1 MARDCFFQE
10 YKYTEFPIGG
20 VKRTTCK
27 PTLEWSMNPKFCTSY
42 LSRKDCLE
50 ENADFVQKILNAEVK
65 TASTSDDVVLKQ
77 PPKYVREA
85 SFLDPIVAS
94 ESAYEKVQV
103 MQDDDVIKP
112 EEAVVEEEPE
122 QKEKKK
128 KKKKGKKKSKD
139 SGETSEKPK
148 KDKKN
153 KRKKD
158 KKENNDDIAEN
169 EMDQSVSKSSRKSKR
184 KRSDEEPKDGEET
197 QVEGEVTTGQ
207 KKKRGV
213 VVQLTEGAH
222 TKKEKKKKRKK
233 QEKEGGEDASPL
245 QDEHTPLADPVE
257 EIVQG

>member
-1 MARDCFFQE
+1 MAPYCFFQE

-50 ENADFVQKILNAEVK
+50 ENADYVQKILKAEVK
-65 TASTSDDVVLKQ
+65 TASTSDDVILKQ
-77 PPKYVREA
+77 PPKYVREN
-85 SFLDPIVAS
+85 SFLDPTVAS

-103 MQDDDVIKP
+103 MEVDDVIKP
-112 EEAVVEEEPE
+112 EEKIVVEEEPE

-128 KKKKGKKKSKD
+128 KKKKEKKKTKD
-139 SGETSEKPK
+139 SGETGEKPK
-148 KDKKN
+148 KDKKK

-169 EMDQSVSKSSRKSKR
+169 ESVSKSSRKSQR

-197 QVEGEVTTGQ
+197 QVEGEATTGQ

-213 VVQLTEGAH
+213 VDQLTEGAH

-233 QEKEGGEDASPL
+233 QEREGGEDASPL

>member
-1 MARDCFFQE
+1 MIVFFQE

-50 ENADFVQKILNAEVK
+50 ENADFVQKILKAEVK
-65 TASTSDDVVLKQ
+65 TASTSDEVVLKQ

-112 EEAVVEEEPE
+112 EEKVAVVEEEPE

-139 SGETSEKPK
+139 SGETGEKPK
-148 KDKKN
+148 KDKKK

-169 EMDQSVSKSSRKSKR
+169 EMDRSVSKSSRKSKR

-213 VVQLTEGAH
+213 VYQLTEGAH